1 LDKVAQYIEGN
12 TKKVAIKVN
21 GVNDIDTVVEI
32 KGMLQSI
39 VWVSEVEEKQMGD
52 FIVSYPENTLYLA
65 NSIKQKGN
73 YKVVNFSPYSLLLDY
88 QK

>member
-1 LDKVAQYIEGN
+1 
-12 TKKVAIKVN
+12 
-21 GVNDIDTVVEI
+21 
-32 KGMLQSI
+32 MLQSI

-73 YKVVNFSPYSLLLDY
+73 FKVVNFSPYSLLLDY

>member
-1 LDKVAQYIEGN
+1 
-12 TKKVAIKVN
+12 
-21 GVNDIDTVVEI
+21 
-32 KGMLQSI
+32 MLQSI

-73 YKVVNFSPYSLLLDY
+73 FKVVNFSPYSLVLDY